1 MRKLENKVALITG
14 ASSGIGRAMANT
26 FAKEGATCI
35 LVDVD
40 QKGIQEAV
48 DSIVNEGNNAA
59 GEVCDVGQ
67 ALEVK
72 QLVAKMLVEY
82 GSIDILVN
90 NAGIMDDFMPA
101 ADLDPKRWHHV
112 MNVNLHGPFYFCHEM
127 LPSMIGRGKGTI
139 LNISSVG
146 GLQGARAG
154 AAYTAAKHGLI
165 GLTKNIAFMYMGKG
179 IRCNAIAPGGVKT
192 NIGASMQP
200 NAFGYERM
208 MTGTAN
214 MPRMA
219 NPEEIAAAALF
230 LVSDDGSFVNGEVLV
245 ADGGWTAY

>member
-1 MRKLENKVALITG
+1 M
-14 ASSGIGRAMANT
+14 
-26 FAKEGATCI
+26 
-35 LVDVD
+35 D
-40 QKGIQEAV
+40 QKGIQEVV
-48 DSIVNEGNNAA
+48 DSIVSEGNNAA

-72 QLVAKMLVEY
+72 QLVAKVLAEY

-90 NAGIMDDFMPA
+90 NAGVMDDFMPA
-101 ADLDPKRWHHV
+101 VDLDLERWHHV
-112 MNVNLHGPFYFCHEM
+112 MNVNLHGPFYFCHEI
-127 LPSMIGRGKGTI
+127 LPSMIERSKGTI

-165 GLTKNIAFMYMGKG
+165 GLTKNIAFMYLGKG

-192 NIGASMQP
+192 NIGASMHP

-219 NPEEIAAAALF
+219 EPEEIAVAALF
-230 LVSDDGSFVNGEVLV
+230 LISDDGSFVNGEVLV